1 MQHNPLTCPGCPPL
15 GMRLCVVMCNEK
27 CGSLHRVEDS
37 VPAPLHIPPCHLGI
51 GTGAQHWPE
60 LKGQAALSRREA
72 RCCADAAFFCVFTSL
87 SFHF

>member
-1 MQHNPLTCPGCPPL
+1 M
-15 GMRLCVVMCNEK
+15 VMCNEK

-60 LKGQAALSRREA
+60 LKGQAALSRGRLGA
-72 RCCADAAFFCVFTSL
+72 VQMLL
-87 SFHF
+87 SFASSPLCLSISEPLR